1 MKKLLLLT
9 FIFIS
14 QFSYASP
21 AKEDILKVMAM
32 QQDAWNQG
40 DIKQYMQGYWQSDE
54 LKFVGKNG
62 IKYGW
67 QNTLNNYIKS
77 YPDKATMGQLEFD
90 VLQVNV
96 NGDSAFVLGKWSLKR
111 KADNPNG
118 YYSLYWKKINNQWRI
133 VIDHSS

>member
-1 MKKLLLLT
+1 MKKLLLHT

-14 QFSYASP
+14 LFAYASP
-21 AKEDILKVMAM
+21 AKEDILIVMAM

-40 DIKQYMQGYWQSDE
+40 DIKQYMQGYWLSDE

-90 VLQVNV
+90 VLQVNIY
-96 NGDSAFVLGKWSLKR
+96 GDSAFVLGKWSLKR
-111 KADNPNG
+111 KEDNPNG